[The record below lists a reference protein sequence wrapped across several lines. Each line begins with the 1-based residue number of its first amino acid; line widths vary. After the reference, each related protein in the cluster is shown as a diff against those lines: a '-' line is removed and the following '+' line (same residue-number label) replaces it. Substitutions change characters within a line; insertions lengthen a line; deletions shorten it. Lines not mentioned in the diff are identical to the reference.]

1 MQALRQF
8 AAVLLCAS
16 GMVYS
21 ARADAQTAA
30 PIELKWTAL
39 DGCPSEATVLARVH
53 KIAGTTRATAN
64 TLRADASVT
73 QPSDGLFR
81 LRLEIH
87 YGNLAAVRNIEG
99 KSCKDLAGAAA
110 VALALLLSSE
120 EPLSERDLA
129 GGPLTTTQPGS
140 STTAAAA
147 GAGTSG
153 GATAS
158 NTQSD
163 NQDASQNKPS
173 AASQNKPT
181 AQTTEPT
188 GSTSSSS
195 VVSGPPRRWRVLL
208 VAPLGSLGVGP
219 TSPVSAGLGGGVGF
233 SFDRWRFLAEGRL
246 WAAQHETSSSG
257 YDYDVKLKRLTATAR
272 GCRAFGGTRFELA
285 PCALISVQHLT
296 AIGGGRSIVSSTDTA
311 TWAAVGVGARSR
323 FLVTPWLGLV
333 AALDGEVE
341 FSRPEVSV
349 SLPPVDAHDPAP
361 KPIPVSVAHLAPVAA
376 TLTLGVEWIF

>member
-8 AAVLLCAS
+8 AAFLLCAS
-16 GMVYS
+16 GLLYS
-21 ARADAQTAA
+21 ARADAQGAA

-39 DGCPSEATVLARVH
+39 DGCPSEATVLARVR

-163 NQDASQNKPS
+163 SQTASQNKP
-173 AASQNKPT
+173 P
-181 AQTTEPT
+181 AQTTQP
-188 GSTSSSS
+188 GPSTSSPSNA
-195 VVSGPPRRWRVLL
+195 SGPPRRWRILL

-272 GCRAFGGTRFELA
+272 GCRAFWGTRFELA
-285 PCALISVQHLT
+285 PCALVSVHRLSAT
-296 AIGGGRSIVSSTDTA
+296 GGGRSIVPSTDTA
-311 TWAAVGVGARSR
+311 TWAAVGIGAQSR
-323 FLVTPWLGLV
+323 FLITPWLGLV

-341 FSRPEVSV
+341 FSRPEVSL
-349 SLPPVDAHDPAP
+349 SLPPVSAHY
-361 KPIPVSVAHLAPVAA
+361 
-376 TLTLGVEWIF
+376 LTTEPPP